1 MNAFPLIRSPKAALF
16 GTLAVVLPLL
26 LTALSP
32 LTGMY
37 TVMLALFL
45 LPLALCTV
53 SMTGGLLP
61 LGVSLLG
68 ALYAMFLLLGGDGIL
83 LTGVYVLPIL
93 LVFAGVIAFRV
104 PYIKAGAALV
114 LSHVASLT
122 AVYLILQQWTGQALY
137 SAAGDAVAAF
147 LRENDLADQILY
159 MFYQSGMIT
168 LPESMKETMLIPVE
182 DMFILSPEAKADLI
196 LSAANMISSLLSALV
211 PSLLVS
217 QSILG
222 GLGCLYIPLR
232 QGFITASREAF
243 KKEGD
248 EGYITG
254 EDGKKKLDFP
264 DIGTPPLSMW
274 YMPRGVGGKIFLAL
288 MAGLILQMMASPAAV
303 IAGTL
308 LYTAAST
315 LFLVQGIALINF
327 MQKSR
332 GTKRIF
338 RIIVPALL
346 MMFSVLSMVGMFD
359 QFTNI
364 RRLRKPRDSKEEE

>member
-1 MNAFPLIRSPKAALF
+1 MNAFPLIRSPKTALA

-53 SMTGGLLP
+53 LMTGGLLP
-61 LGVSLLG
+61 MGVSLAG
-68 ALYAMFLLLGGDGIL
+68 TLYAMFLLLGRDGIL
-83 LTGVYVLPIL
+83 LTGVYVLPVL
-93 LVFAGVIAFRV
+93 AVFAGVIAFRV
-104 PYIKAGAALV
+104 PWLKAGAALV
-114 LSHVASLT
+114 LGHVASLT
-122 AVYLILQQWTGQALY
+122 VVYLILQNMTGGQIY
-137 SAAGDAVAAF
+137 TAAGDAVAAF
-147 LRENDLADQILY
+147 LRENELADQILY
-159 MFYQSGMIT
+159 MSYQSGMIT

-182 DMFILSPEAKADLI
+182 DMFILSPEAKGDLI
-196 LSAANMISSLLSALV
+196 LSAANLVSSLLSAAV

-248 EGYITG
+248 EGYITD
-254 EDGKKKLDFP
+254 EAGKKKLDFP

-274 YMPRGVGGKIFLAL
+274 YMPRGVGGKVFLAL
-288 MAGLILQMMASPAAV
+288 AAGLLLQMTMDSATA

-327 MQKSR
+327 MQKSK

-346 MMFSVLSMVGMFD
+346 MLFSVLSMVGMFD

-364 RRLRKPRDSKEEE
+364 RRLRKPREPKEE